1 MRHWITCC
9 LYDLLSQCTWKF
21 IKNFVNNKGSS
32 VIADGQKMQN
42 TITITELV
50 QNYPHVPSKW
60 VLKARVV
67 KMPENI
73 SVDKPFMIVKLLDEK

>member
-50 QNYPHVPSKW
+50 
-60 VLKARVV
+60 
-67 KMPENI
+67 
-73 SVDKPFMIVKLLDEK
+73 